1 MLKIKKFGLL
11 FMMIICLFA
20 FSGCGGSVSSNDS
33 EEGESTDESDNTDVV
48 SILEGT
54 WLLHT
59 ETSGT
64 AISTVNGV
72 DETLTLRISTGSVIK
87 FSEINLSGDASADSI
102 GNTGTAQLLYSQ
114 NWNAF
119 NEDEIFVGS
128 FNFAISEDSI
138 STDQSETVKI
148 AKIDSEQWRIEENLN
163 ERNITVTINSETEI
177 NTLWN
182 GIVNIPGLGEYR
194 YEISCIFRKQ

>member
-1 MLKIKKFGLL
+1 MFPKTLEEIKDFLQQHHLSLTQTTRDGR
-11 FMMIICLFA
+11 
-20 FSGCGGSVSSNDS
+20 
-33 EEGESTDESDNTDVV
+33 
-48 SILEGT
+48 
-54 WLLHT
+54 
-59 ETSGT
+59 
-64 AISTVNGV
+64 VN
-72 DETLTLRISTGSVIK
+72 S
-87 FSEINLSGDASADSI
+87 
-102 GNTGTAQLLYSQ
+102 
-114 NWNAF
+114 AF